1 MFTWYVARRLFQ
13 HTDDVKRVSKPA
25 IRIATLGVAIGVAT
39 MLISTSIVLAFQD
52 EIRNKVI
59 GFGSHIQILNYDS
72 QSSEQYE
79 PIVFNEETFFLLD
92 SIPGAKY
99 IAPFCLKPGMLKTD
113 DAFRGI
119 VFKGVGSRYDYSFFR
134 NHLVDGEI
142 TPFQDTVST
151 NKLIISQS
159 LSKQLNL
166 SLGSSVY
173 AYFFED
179 NIKARRFTVSAIY
192 CTNLTDFDNKLVFT
206 DVSTVQKILGY
217 DPYQFS
223 GAEIK
228 LTDFSRLNEANTYI
242 INNINRTQDSY
253 GEYYTSMTILEMYP
267 QIFAWLQLLNLDVW
281 VILILMVCVAG
292 FTMISGL
299 LIIILERTTFI
310 GVMKALGANN
320 SSMRHIFLYFSSF
333 IVLRGLIIGNL
344 LAAVLIFIQKQW
356 QVVHLDSAV
365 YYVDAVPV
373 CVNWW
378 YFFIIN
384 IATLLICILALI
396 VPSYLISNI
405 HPAKSIRFE

>member
-1 MFTWYVARRLFQ
+1 
-13 HTDDVKRVSKPA
+13 
-25 IRIATLGVAIGVAT
+25 
-39 MLISTSIVLAFQD
+39 
-52 EIRNKVI
+52 
-59 GFGSHIQILNYDS
+59 
-72 QSSEQYE
+72 
-79 PIVFNEETFFLLD
+79 
-92 SIPGAKY
+92 
-99 IAPFCLKPGMLKTD
+99 
-113 DAFRGI
+113 
-119 VFKGVGSRYDYSFFR
+119 
-134 NHLVDGEI
+134 
-142 TPFQDTVST
+142 
-151 NKLIISQS
+151 
-159 LSKQLNL
+159 
-166 SLGSSVY
+166 
-173 AYFFED
+173 
-179 NIKARRFTVSAIY
+179 
-192 CTNLTDFDNKLVFT
+192 
-206 DVSTVQKILGY
+206 
-217 DPYQFS
+217 
-223 GAEIK
+223 
-228 LTDFSRLNEANTYI
+228 
-242 INNINRTQDSY
+242 
-253 GEYYTSMTILEMYP
+253 MTILEMYP

>member
-59 GFGSHIQILNYDS
+59 GFGSHIQILNYET

-79 PIVFNEETFFLLD
+79 PIVFNEETLSLLD
-92 SIPGAKY
+92 SVPGAKY
-99 IAPFCLKPGMLKTD
+99 VAPFCLKPGMLKTD

-119 VFKGVGSRYDYSFFR
+119 LFKGIGSRYDYSFFR
-134 NHLVDGEI
+134 NHLVDGDLK
-142 TPFQDTVST
+142 PFQDTVST

-159 LSKQLNL
+159 LSKQMNL
-166 SLGSSVY
+166 SVGSTVY

-179 NIKARRFTVSAIY
+179 NIKARKFTVSAIY
-192 CTNLTDFDNKLVFT
+192 CTNLTDFDKKLVFT
-206 DVSTVQKILGY
+206 DVTTVRKILGF
-217 DPYQFS
+217 DTYQYS

-228 LTDFSRLNEANTYI
+228 LSDFNLLNKANAYI
-242 INNINRTQDSY
+242 INNVNRTQDSY
-253 GEYYTSMTILEMYP
+253 GAYYTSMTIFEMYP
-267 QIFAWLQLLNLDVW
+267 QIFAWLQLLDLDVW

-299 LIIILERTTFI
+299 LIIILERTNFI
-310 GVMKALGANN
+310 GVMKALGATN
-320 SSMRHIFLYFSSF
+320 SRMRHIFLYFSSF
-333 IVLRGLIIGNL
+333 IVLRGLVIGNI

-373 CVNWW
+373 CVNWL
-378 YFFIIN
+378 YFLIIN
-384 IATLLICILALI
+384 LATLLICVLALI
-396 VPSYLISNI
+396 IPSYLISNI
-405 HPAKSIRFE
+405 HPARSIRFE

>member
-72 QSSEQYE
+72 QSSEHYE

-119 VFKGVGSRYDYSFFR
+119 VFKGVGSRYDYSFFC